1 MLKVIPVEEAVGTRL
16 AHDITEIIPGGH
28 KGPRFR
34 RGHLIAEEDVPRLL
48 DVGKAHL
55 YIMELAPDE
64 LHEEDAA
71 KRLARAAAGT
81 GLTLTGPERGPGS
94 TWWLTRDGML
104 EVDQELLFRF
114 NELGDL
120 ILATLRSGEF
130 VREGTVVGGTR
141 TIPVVVKEELV
152 ARAEAL
158 CKDRPLVSITA
169 MPTRKV
175 FLLVTGSEVLTG
187 RIKDGFEPVVRE
199 KVEGMGSTLEP
210 AVLAPDDPD
219 VIAGHIKDF
228 AASGAEIILVSGGM
242 SVDPDDLTPE
252 GIRRSGADV
261 VSHGF
266 PILPGSMFLMSYLG
280 DIPVLGLSGCVAP
293 RPRDRLRLH
302 AAQAPGREPGHAGGY
317 PSDGARRPPKEAQTL
332 KWTQVI
338 ATQRSPRRRAS
349 VRDRSPSRVGDRG
362 PPRPVHDLGHLA
374 DRAGLIRRPGPLK
387 RVAHLAGG
395 QPKHETGQDHP
406 VDVRHPR
413 CIGPH
418 HPQRTEHA
426 RARHP
431 QLDLP
436 QLRHQPPS
444 VAAIAPVRFP
454 TLRHL
459 IQMTVNRRRH
469 PLLHSRAGARQ
480 YCKIAV
486 NRQ

>member
-55 YIMELAPDE
+55 YIMDLAPDE

-71 KRLARAAAGT
+71 ERLARAAAGA
-81 GLTLTGPERGPGS
+81 GLTLTGPSEGRFN
-94 TWWLTRDGML
+94 LVADKDGML

-158 CKDRPLVSITA
+158 CKDKSLVSVTA
-169 MPTRKV
+169 MPAKKV
-175 FLLVTGSEVLTG
+175 FLLVTGSEVFTG
-187 RIKDGFEPVVRE
+187 RIKDGFEPAVRE

-210 AVLAPDDPD
+210 ATLAPDDPD

-228 AASGAEIILVSGGM
+228 AANGAEIILVSGGM

-261 VSHGF
+261 ISHGF
-266 PILPGSMFLMSYLG
+266 PVLPGSMFLMSYLG
-280 DIPVLGLSGCVAP
+280 DIPVLGLSGCV
-293 RPRDRLRLH
+293 LH
-302 AAQAPGREPGHAGGY
+302 DPVTAFDFMLP
-317 PSDGARRPPKEAQTL
+317 TL
-332 KWTQVI
+332 
-338 ATQRSPRRRAS
+338 
-349 VRDRSPSRVGDRG
+349 
-362 PPRPVHDLGHLA
+362 
-374 DRAGLIRRPGPLK
+374 
-387 RVAHLAGG
+387 LAGTRVTREDILQMG
-395 QPKHETGQDHP
+395 HGGLQKKHQH
-406 VDVRHPR
+406 
-413 CIGPH
+413 
-418 HPQRTEHA
+418 
-426 RARHP
+426 
-431 QLDLP
+431 
-436 QLRHQPPS
+436 
-444 VAAIAPVRFP
+444 
-454 TLRHL
+454 
-459 IQMTVNRRRH
+459 
-469 PLLHSRAGARQ
+469 
-480 YCKIAV
+480 
-486 NRQ
+486 